1 MVPEWAGA
9 YRADHANHRSLPP
22 QLADSGWIYVVV
34 DPDRAGNGL
43 LTLLVDDLEA
53 HVAALADRGIVTG
66 PIETI
71 PGVVSKAVI
80 ADPEGNRI
88 TFGQGLGSGG

>member
-1 MVPEWAGA
+1 MFPNDDEVVW
-9 YRADHANHRSLPP
+9 
-22 QLADSGWIYVVV
+22 QLAESGWIYVVV

-71 PGVVSKAVI
+71 PGVVRTAVI
-80 ADPEGNRI
+80 ADPDGNRI
-88 TFGQGLGSGG
+88 QFGQGLGAGG